1 MDFLKPDSKFMG
13 WLGLLANLMILN
25 FLTLLTCIPII
36 TAGASLTAM
45 HYVLQKIVREEDT
58 NIMDQFFHSF
68 KMNFVQATIIWII
81 LVLVYAVLFVDW
93 RILRMQG
100 DQFPGFFIILMYAA
114 IAIVYLISLYVFPV
128 LARYKNTIGGTFKT
142 SFALAVYGIS
152 MFRTF
157 ICGIVNMVP
166 LAVLYI
172 FGYPVIPLF
181 LAFCFTGPGYVRARI
196 YKSLFSNYEQAG
208 QNVSA
213 VTEEENEKR
222 DSRADQ

>member
-1 MDFLKPDSKFMG
+1 MDFLRPDSKFMT

-25 FLTLLTCIPII
+25 FITLFTCIPII

-45 HYVLQKIVREEDT
+45 HYVLQKIVREED
-58 NIMDQFFHSF
+58 NDLIGQFFHSF
-68 KMNFVQATIIWII
+68 KMNFKQATIIWVI
-81 LVLVYAVLFVDW
+81 LVFVFAVLFVDW

-100 DQFPGFFIILMYAA
+100 DEFPGFFIILMYGA

-142 SFALAVYGIS
+142 SFALAVYGIT

-157 ICGIVNMVP
+157 ICGLVNLVP
-166 LAVLYI
+166 MAVLYI
-172 FGYPVIPLF
+172 FGYPVIPVF

-196 YKSLFSNYEQAG
+196 YRTLFSSYEQAG
-208 QNVSA
+208 QVETA
-213 VTEEENEKR
+213 ETEEKNEER
-222 DSRADQ
+222 DS